1 MIELGL
7 KFTAAYLLGSILGG
21 LVVGHFRGG
30 VDIRELGSR
39 NAGGTNAW
47 RTQGKVFAFWV
58 MVIDVGKGIVPVL
71 VLPLMAIPGVG
82 VDPQVSREVVTHAVG
97 FGAILGHVYPLWY
110 DFRGGKG
117 GATAAGVVCVVAP
130 AVAVPAIV
138 IWIAVIAVTRYVGLA
153 TMSVAVGASAFI
165 GITRLPEQPG
175 LFVFS
180 VVVAALIL
188 FTHQENIRRMRQGTE
203 SRI

>member
-1 MIELGL
+1 M
-7 KFTAAYLLGSILGG
+7 
-21 LVVGHFRGG
+21 
-30 VDIRELGSR
+30 
-39 NAGGTNAW
+39 
-47 RTQGKVFAFWV
+47 
-58 MVIDVGKGIVPVL
+58 
-71 VLPLMAIPGVG
+71 
-82 VDPQVSREVVTHAVG
+82 DPQVSREVITHAVG

-117 GATAAGVVCVVAP
+117 GATAAGVVCVIAP
-130 AVAVPAIV
+130 AVAVPAIF

-180 VVVAALIL
+180 VIVAALIL